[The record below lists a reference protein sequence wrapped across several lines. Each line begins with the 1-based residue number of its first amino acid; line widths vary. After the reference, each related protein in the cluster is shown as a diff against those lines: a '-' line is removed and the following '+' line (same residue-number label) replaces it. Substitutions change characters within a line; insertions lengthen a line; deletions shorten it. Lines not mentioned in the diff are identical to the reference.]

1 MKENLQEAEKRKEK
15 KVVIRRGTV
24 TGIGIGVVTGI
35 GMGRDAKIGTKTKIG
50 IGKGTK
56 KRIVIIIIEIDTGT
70 AVENAVRGG
79 GIEMMMTIITE
90 AEIMT
95 GIKSRVIFLF

>member
-1 MKENLQEAEKRKEK
+1 MKVNLQEAEKRKEK
-15 KVVIRRGTV
+15 EVVIRRETV
-24 TGIGIGVVTGI
+24 TGIGIGIGI
-35 GMGRDAKIGTKTKIG
+35 GTEMGREAKIGREIEIG
-50 IGKGTK
+50 IGIRTK
-56 KRIVIIIIEIDTGT
+56 KRIVIVITEIATGT
-70 AVENAVRGG
+70 VVENAVRGG